1 MEQITYLNEFGDF
14 ILRNAQRYAG
24 TYFPLVNEGGMISS
38 VPPSLGGDC
47 KPGQN
52 AYLLAPAS
60 SETLHESRAS
70 RNFWVMQSGKA
81 PWSVTGQRA
90 PQQAKRF
97 TPEEEE
103 TVLTGGLL
111 WQ

>member
-1 MEQITYLNEFGDF
+1 MEQITYLNEFGGF

-38 VPPSLGGDC
+38 VTLCLGGDC
-47 KPGQN
+47 KTGQN

-60 SETLHESRAS
+60 SEALHESRAS

-81 PWSVTGQRA
+81 PWWVTGQSA
-90 PQQAKRF
+90 P
-97 TPEEEE
+97 
-103 TVLTGGLL
+103 L
-111 WQ
+111 

>member
-38 VPPSLGGDC
+38 VTPCLGGDC
-47 KPGQN
+47 KTGQN

-60 SETLHESRAS
+60 RQSAS
-70 RNFWVMQSGKA
+70 PR
-81 PWSVTGQRA
+81 RR
-90 PQQAKRF
+90 KRRC
-97 TPEEEE
+97 
-103 TVLTGGLL
+103 
-111 WQ
+111 